1 MRDPKSGRLLRSF
14 CNGRT
19 GVPGFLDDYAFV
31 AAGLLDLFES
41 THEARWFDEAY
52 RLCEE
57 TELLFSDEEAGGW
70 TMTSHEHEKLLVRQ
84 RPVFDGAEP
93 AGTSVALMNAARL
106 AALTDQSR
114 WRDITARALSSYLP
128 MLAERPM
135 TMTEA
140 LLAVDF
146 LAGPVREIV
155 LALPA
160 ENPTSARPFEK
171 ILREEFC
178 PRKILLA
185 GAPASAAWQ
194 ALATHIPLLRDRT
207 LRNGQAT
214 AYVCSQGQCDLP
226 TSDPAQF
233 LRQISG

>member
-1 MRDPKSGRLLRSF
+1 VRDPNSGRLLRSY
-14 CNGRT
+14 CKRRT

-41 THEARWFDEAY
+41 THDARWFEEAY

-57 TELLFSDEEAGGW
+57 IELLFADEAGGW
-70 TMTSHEHEKLLVRQ
+70 LMSSREHEKLLVRQ

-93 AGTSVALMNAARL
+93 AGTSVALMNVARL
-106 AALTDQSR
+106 AALTDESR
-114 WRDITARALSSYLP
+114 WRDITAHALSFYLP

-160 ENPTSARPFEK
+160 GNPTSARPFEK
-171 ILREEFC
+171 ILRETFC
-178 PRKILLA
+178 PRKVLLA
-185 GAPASAAWQ
+185 GDPDSPAWQ
-194 ALATHIPLLRDRT
+194 KLQSRVPLLRNKP
-207 LRNGQAT
+207 LRDAQAT
-214 AYVCSQGQCDLP
+214 AYVCSQGHCELP
-226 TSDPAQF
+226 TIDPEQF
-233 LRQISG
+233 ARQIAD